1 MWEDQKGEALL
12 RTDPF
17 AVTQA
22 DRCTSTDWCARA
34 HAHTHTLH
42 AATPLLPSV
51 SGTEEDVGGTGGV
64 GSQAPSLHNIKTE

>member
-51 SGTEEDVGGTGGV
+51 SGTGGV